1 MDEMF
6 EVGDVRSTVTQV
18 EGKVWER
25 DDDYKIVWADGQVDV
40 FEDRSSWPSSST
52 APSSRP
58 RR

>member
-40 FEDRSSWPSSST
+40 FEDRELMALFLDGT
-52 APSSRP
+52 LVQA
-58 RR
+58 